1 MLSLDPLGL
10 DGAMLDE
17 ARAFLRVDPAEE
29 DPSLAAAIR
38 AAIVHAEHFTRTVL
52 IRRPARE
59 TICASSGWH
68 GLCLAPVVAVTG
80 VTGISL
86 EGVRAV
92 LPPDAWLTKPGSQG
106 EAYVRI
112 LSAGTASQAEI
123 ACIVGLSECWADL
136 PESLRLGILRLA
148 AHFHSHRDAA
158 CDAGPPAAARALLLP
173 WRRMSVD

>member
-17 ARAFLRVDPAEE
+17 ARAFLRIDPVEE

-38 AAIVHAEHFTRTVL
+38 AAVVHAEHFTRTVL

-59 TICASSGWH
+59 TMCASSGWH
-68 GLCLAPVVAVTG
+68 RLYVAPVVAVTG
-80 VTGISL
+80 VTGLSL
-86 EGVRAV
+86 EGSRAV
-92 LPPDAWLTKPGSQG
+92 LPPDAWQTKLGSLG
-106 EAYVRI
+106 EAYVR
-112 LSAGTASQAEI
+112 LLRPGPASQAEI
-123 ACIVGLSECWADL
+123 AVIAGLSECWADL

-148 AHFHSHRDAA
+148 AHFHSHRDAPT
-158 CDAGPPAAARALLLP
+158 DAGPPAAARAMLLP